1 MERRG
6 FIELVGALFEPLW
19 IKDEWVLCPLRCNPK
34 IFAPNGSSKQ
44 WKERSVT
51 LINSRGYPSEKS
63 QLYLTPFGIGNP
75 SRFWP
80 NNHYW
85 FGVYRLRPSPSVM
98 VSKIKN
104 RMKLI

>member
-44 WKERSVT
+44 WKER
-51 LINSRGYPSEKS
+51 
-63 QLYLTPFGIGNP
+63 
-75 SRFWP
+75 
-80 NNHYW
+80 
-85 FGVYRLRPSPSVM
+85 RLGRSY
-98 VSKIKN
+98 
-104 RMKLI
+104 